1 MIPGIDLVDFIKFA
15 SVIGVLAVIFSE
27 TGLMIGFFLP
37 GDSLLFTAGFL
48 TASGVLN
55 VNINVLVIG
64 VFCAAVLG
72 NSTGYTIGRR
82 VGPKIFKKPD
92 ARFFKKEYVE
102 RAQNF
107 YDQNG
112 GKTII
117 LAQFI
122 PILRTFAPVVAGVG
136 KMDFRKFIS
145 FNIIGA
151 IFWTAGVTY
160 AGYFLS
166 NWFVTMGLGIDQV
179 LLPIVMVIIIASFL
193 PVLHRI
199 LKEKKNRNAIIKS
212 VKHFV
217 NKILRRK

>member
-15 SVIGVLAVIFSE
+15 SVIGVLAIIFSE

-55 VNINVLVIG
+55 VNINLLVVS

-82 VGPKIFKKPD
+82 VGLKIFSKPD

-102 RAQNF
+102 RAQKF

-122 PILRTFAPVVAGVG
+122 PILRTFSPVIAGVG

-151 IFWTAGVTY
+151 VFWTAGVTY
-160 AGYFLS
+160 SGYFLS
-166 NWFVTMGLGIDQV
+166 NWFVKMGLGIDQV
-179 LLPIVMVIIIASFL
+179 LLPIVMIIIIASFL
-193 PVLHRI
+193 PVVHRI
-199 LKEKKNRNAIIKS
+199 LKEKNNRDAIVRFTKTI
-212 VKHFV
+212 F
-217 NKILRRK
+217 RRK